1 MLHYNN
7 TIMHVHHST
16 GVTLRE
22 NNLKEIKGG
31 RILESQGILIASRR
45 ALLERPGLLEVCHEL
60 IERLE
65 AHLKANE
72 FYSVIANMRGSS
84 AEEVAGRL
92 LASEELR
99 GLAGPTISPV
109 YTHSDNGATAQCGL
123 YAAVIC
129 VPKKRLYPSVKEL
142 RKVCFVG
149 SMC

>member
-1 MLHYNN
+1 M
-7 TIMHVHHST
+7 HST

-22 NNLKEIKGG
+22 NNLKEIQGG

-72 FYSVIANMRGSS
+72 YYSVIANMRGDS
-84 AEEVAGRL
+84 AEDVASRL

-99 GLAGPTISPV
+99 GLSGPTISPV
-109 YTHSDNGATAQCGL
+109 YTHGANGAECGL

-142 RKVCFVG
+142 RKVRWWWGQLMSVWVC
-149 SMC
+149 